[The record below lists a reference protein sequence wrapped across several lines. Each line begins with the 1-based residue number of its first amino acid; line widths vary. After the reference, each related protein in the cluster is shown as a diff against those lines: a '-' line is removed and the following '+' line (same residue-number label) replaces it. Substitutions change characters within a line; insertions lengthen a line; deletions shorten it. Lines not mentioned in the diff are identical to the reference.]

1 VAESKPRK
9 IRAAGGVVWRLR
21 SAKQA
26 PGEPG
31 PPSSLADMEF
41 ALVHRPRYQDWSL
54 PKGKAKKRESS
65 QQAAL
70 REVREETGLEC
81 ELGEEL
87 RTVQYLTPKGEE
99 KTVRWWAMTV
109 LRDHGFEPNQEVDQI
124 SWVVFEELSKI
135 CAFFSDLEVV
145 HSLSIYER
153 EI

>member
-1 VAESKPRK
+1 
-9 IRAAGGVVWRLR
+9 
-21 SAKQA
+21 
-26 PGEPG
+26 
-31 PPSSLADMEF
+31 MEF

-65 QQAAL
+65 EQTAL

-99 KTVRWWAMTV
+99 KTVRWWN
-109 LRDHGFEPNQEVDQI
+109 EEVDRI
-124 SWVVFEELSKI
+124 SWVAFEELSRI
-135 CAFFSDLEVV
+135 CAFSSDLEVV

-153 EI
+153 DI

>member
-1 VAESKPRK
+1 MDESKARQ

-21 SAKQA
+21 SSGQ
-26 PGEPG
+26 PQSVLG
-31 PPSSLADMEF
+31 PQSRLADMEF

-65 QQAAL
+65 EQTAL

-87 RTVQYLTPKGEE
+87 RTVEYLTPKGEE
-99 KTVRWWAMTV
+99 KTVRWWAMRV
-109 LRDHGFEPNQEVDQI
+109 LKDHGFEPNGEVDRI
-124 SWVVFEELSKI
+124 SWVAFGELSGI

-145 HSLSIYER
+145 HSMSICER
-153 EI
+153 DI

>member
-1 VAESKPRK
+1 MAESKPRQ

-21 SAKQA
+21 SAN
-26 PGEPG
+26 PSLGELG
-31 PPSSLADMEF
+31 PPSRLSDMEF

-65 QQAAL
+65 EQTAL

-81 ELGEEL
+81 KLGEEL
-87 RTVQYLTPKGEE
+87 HTVQYLTPKGEE

-109 LRDHGFEPNQEVDQI
+109 LRDHGFEPNQEVDRI
-124 SWVVFEELSKI
+124 SWVAFEELSGI
-135 CAFFSDLEVV
+135 CAFSSDLEVV
-145 HSLSIYER
+145 HSLSTCER

>member
-1 VAESKPRK
+1 MAESKPRQ

-21 SAKQA
+21 SANPSQ
-26 PGEPG
+26 GELG
-31 PPSSLADMEF
+31 PPSRLADMEF

-65 QQAAL
+65 EQTAL

-109 LRDHGFEPNQEVDQI
+109 LKDHGFEPNEEVDRI
-124 SWVVFEELSKI
+124 SWVAFEELSRI
-135 CAFFSDLEVV
+135 CTFSSDLEVV
-145 HSLSIYER
+145 HSLSICER
-153 EI
+153 DI

>member
-1 VAESKPRK
+1 MTDSKPRH
-9 IRAAGGVVWRLR
+9 IRAAGGLVWRMVGQG
-21 SAKQA
+21 SPQ
-26 PGEPG
+26 GEPE
-31 PPSSLADMEF
+31 PVSSMEDLEF

-109 LRDHGFEPNQEVDQI
+109 LKDHGFEPNEEVDRI
-124 SWVVFEELSKI
+124 SWVAFEELSRI
-135 CAFFSDLEVV
+135 CAFSSDLEVV

-153 EI
+153 DI